1 MLSWKMPYFRFI
13 YINKNHAMKLTF
25 YTFKIKKN
33 IGILGYESLGYIKLT
48 VLELPSLKNIF
59 T

>member
-1 MLSWKMPYFRFI
+1 MKKPY
-13 YINKNHAMKLTF
+13 

-33 IGILGYESLGYIKLT
+33 VGILGYESLGYIKLV
-48 VLELPSLKNIF
+48 VLELPSIKNTF

>member
-1 MLSWKMPYFRFI
+1 MLK
-13 YINKNHAMKLTF
+13 F
-25 YTFKIKKN
+25 YALDIEKN
-33 IGILGYESLGYIKLT
+33 IGILGYESLGCIKIV